1 MASTGKSKS
10 SQPTGGASRRTRSST
25 DEGTTRSKSKPKSK
39 AESQTPY
46 KPPVSR
52 EELDA
57 LPHLGKVPSLS
68 EVEGFL
74 MVKGQSEGTELPPNP
89 RASALKE
96 MREKVCGTQRT
107 PPNESQED
115 KEIPFIEEEDSEEK
129 VPKKRRRKGK
139 KERRGTSGSG
149 SQDENKGKED
159 LWTALTQLEG
169 SSVAEHFCTFGLC
182 TFP

>member
-1 MASTGKSKS
+1 
-10 SQPTGGASRRTRSST
+10 
-25 DEGTTRSKSKPKSK
+25 
-39 AESQTPY
+39 
-46 KPPVSR
+46 
-52 EELDA
+52 
-57 LPHLGKVPSLS
+57 
-68 EVEGFL
+68 

-107 PPNESQED
+107 PPNESRED

-169 SSVAEHFCTFGLC
+169 SSVSEQVVPTLHNQFC
-182 TFP
+182 